1 MHFVRNIPTEFSFH
15 KPICF
20 WQSISK
26 NKNKNDFHFNIVE
39 NLTLETTPLT
49 LLDRLTLLKLNRLFT
64 ARSKQQFS
72 LELKEGIVNSEIED
86 LNGNRKNEQKVPQ
99 KAVIGI
105 GSGKNYTLYDVETD
119 NTQFVKAEYK
129 SEKELKDWE
138 SYKIMDIVF

>member
-1 MHFVRNIPTEFSFH
+1 MHFVRNIPIEFSFH

-26 NKNKNDFHFNIVE
+26 NKNKNDFNFNIGE
-39 NLTLETTPLT
+39 NLTLEATPLT
-49 LLDRLTLLKLNRLFT
+49 LLDRLTRLQLNRLFT
-64 ARSKQQFS
+64 ARSKQQFP

-105 GSGKNYTLYDVETD
+105 GAGKKIILFMTLR
-119 NTQFVKAEYK
+119 
-129 SEKELKDWE
+129 L
-138 SYKIMDIVF
+138 IVLNS